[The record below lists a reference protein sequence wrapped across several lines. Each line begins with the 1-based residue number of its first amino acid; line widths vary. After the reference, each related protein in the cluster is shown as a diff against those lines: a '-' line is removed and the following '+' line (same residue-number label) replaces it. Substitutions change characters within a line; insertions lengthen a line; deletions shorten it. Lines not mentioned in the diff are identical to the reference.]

1 MFAMVWI
8 KKSSIFDHRALGR
21 GMCCPSCLPCVPRA
35 PGLHAWPKAAEDA
48 FVAWA
53 LVNWRRCWRCSL
65 DAKNGMPKPV
75 ALLAISTWLP
85 FPGRP
90 PLPEIE
96 ADVFAPPDEAC
107 GLLYEGSD
115 R

>member
-1 MFAMVWI
+1 MVWI

-53 LVNWRRCWRCSL
+53 LVEL
-65 DAKNGMPKPV
+65 EKM
-75 ALLAISTWLP
+75 LAVQP
-85 FPGRP
+85 
-90 PLPEIE
+90 
-96 ADVFAPPDEAC
+96 
-107 GLLYEGSD
+107 
-115 R
+115 